1 VLPGSKLLVG
11 VLVLALGGSAAY
23 TVKPGDTLSG
33 IAARAGVS
41 AAELARA
48 NGITD
53 PNRLFA
59 GRNLSLPGAAAA
71 PTAGSGRT
79 HVVAAGDNL
88 STVASRYGVSVATL
102 AQANRLD
109 PRRVLR
115 LGARL
120 TVPAAPGAGAVAG
133 SGYPAR
139 LLASPSRLALVP
151 HFRHWAKANGLP
163 PDLVMATTWLESG
176 WQNDVV
182 SKVGAYGI
190 GQLMPDTV
198 RFIRSDLIGVGSL
211 DPRVPEHNI
220 RMSARYL
227 RWLLE
232 RADGNVRVA
241 LAGYYQGPASVQT
254 IGAQPGTVAYVDGVQ
269 ALRRFF
275 AG

>member
-1 VLPGSKLLVG
+1 VLPGSKLLAG

-33 IAARAGVS
+33 IAARTGVS
-41 AAELARA
+41 AVELARA
-48 NGITD
+48 NHITD

-59 GRNLSLPGAAAA
+59 GRSLAMPAVAAAA
-71 PTAGSGRT
+71 PAATAGRT

-88 STVASRYGVSVATL
+88 STVARRYGVSVATL
-102 AQANRLD
+102 AKANGLD
-109 PRRVLR
+109 PGRVLR
-115 LGARL
+115 LGAHL
-120 TVPAAPGAGAVAG
+120 TVPAPSGAG

-151 HFRHWAKANGLP
+151 HFRRWANANGLP

-182 SKVGAYGI
+182 SNVGAYGI
-190 GQLMPDTV
+190 GQLMPSTV
-198 RFIRSDLIGVGSL
+198 RFVRSDLIGIDSL

-227 RWLLE
+227 RWLLD
-232 RADGNVRVA
+232 RAGGNVRLA
-241 LAGYYQGPASVQT
+241 LAGYYQGPASVRA

-275 AG
+275 AS